1 VPLLTFSVL
10 LSVAAAILPLPVAHS
25 EEAARSA
32 PPPNRP
38 FISESAQLQGLA
50 PGAVFPFLDS
60 TPFFIR
66 SAHVAVTDDTSEC
79 AAGAAAPDNLQVL
92 VGVAGGTLVPVLDE
106 TTNTGISTV
115 SGQCVFHVSIVAGKR
130 GIPAQVTDIVVL
142 NAGDDPLGG
151 TQTATASA
159 VIQGLSSVDHVLAE
173 SAILAG
179 LAPGAVYPYVDTTPY
194 SMDVG
199 HVAITDDTSDCTAG
213 AAPPANMRVLI
224 GEAGG
229 TLVNVMT
236 ATANTGISTTSGQC
250 VFHATF
256 SAGEGGLPDRI
267 TDVAV
272 LNAGDTALSGV
283 NTITV
288 MTVATRSRA
297 HSETP
302 AHQH

>member
-1 VPLLTFSVL
+1 MRHLSRALQLSIAAAAVLSL
-10 LSVAAAILPLPVAHS
+10 LSAG
-25 EEAARSA
+25 AARSA
-32 PPPNRP
+32 PPSNRP
-38 FISESAQLQGLA
+38 YLSESALLEGLA

-66 SAHVAVTDDTSEC
+66 KAHVAITDETSVC
-79 AAGAAAPDNLQVL
+79 RAGAAAPDNIQVL

-115 SGQCVFHVSIVAGKR
+115 PGQCVFHVTIVAGR
-130 GIPAQVTDIVVL
+130 GGIPAQVTDIVVL
-142 NAGDDPLGG
+142 NGGPEALGSV
-151 TQTATASA
+151 QTATASA
-159 VIQGLSSVDHVLAE
+159 ELGGLSSADHVVAE

-179 LAPGAVYPYVDTTPY
+179 LAPGAVFPYVDTTPY

-213 AAPPANMRVLI
+213 AAPPANVRILI

-236 ATANTGISTTSGQC
+236 ASANTGISTTGGQC

-256 SAGEGGLPDRI
+256 AAGEGGLPNRV
-267 TDVAV
+267 TDIAV
-272 LNAGDTALSGV
+272 LNAGAGELSGV
-283 NTITV
+283 NTITAMAV
-288 MTVATRSRA
+288 LARGRSRGEVPGHA
-297 HSETP
+297 H
-302 AHQH
+302 